1 MPLHLMYYIAGGVIA
16 LLLLAM
22 FFKPARLLLRGVLK
36 TIGGGA
42 FLFLLNFA
50 GQYIGFGMSVNLL
63 NACLVG
69 LLGIPGLAAA
79 FVLGWIYP

>member
-1 MPLHLMYYIAGGVIA
+1 MPSHLIYYIAGGAGA

-22 FFKPARLLLRGVLK
+22 FFRPARLLLRGVLK

-50 GQYIGFGMSVNLL
+50 GQFVGFGISVNLL
-63 NACLVG
+63 NACLIG

-79 FVLGWIYP
+79 LVLGWIYP